1 MPARPISADRARQYR
16 AAIEGAL
23 RDGFDPYRV
32 VAGGRG
38 SCVPEAVRR
47 LRAAGDA
54 KASRNK
60 LQGFIRAQERARAR
74 GEPNEMPDWAL
85 FVAPGAVP
93 GAIQRQGVRR
103 WLLTAAQDD
112 TDVHRGFLANLQA
125 YAADMRAEIIVAG
138 FTYQKALY
146 EDHQTQTALY
156 RPEVARYLRFDPVDL
171 GPVIFFANVNILPTA
186 ERPLQGLQTHSR
198 GRPAVFPHA
207 KLQLETVPAMPGQRP
222 PMVCTTGAVTLPNY
236 IQKKAGQKAEL
247 HHIFGATM
255 VEVTAAGDW
264 FLRPISAAGD
274 GSFQDLDAV
283 VRDGRVT
290 RGARVRAITWGDV
303 HLPYL
308 PDHIRRWCWGR
319 EADSMLAAL
328 RPQTQFFHD
337 LMDFRMTNRHV
348 DGDPHHRARLTARG
362 EASVSGQVLA
372 AARFL
377 RETQRDF
384 CQSVVIES
392 NHDVRLVRWAG
403 QPDARQDVANAR
415 FWHLCNVALHEAAE
429 AQNGGFNLV
438 RWALREADAQRLDGV
453 DFVPMGESMVICHET
468 GGIECGLHGH
478 QGPNGSKGTAAGLSR
493 TATRITIG
501 DKHCPQILDGVYVA
515 GVSGNLDQGYN
526 TGPSGWWHA
535 HVVTYPNGK
544 RTIVAQDGEGRWRG

>member
-1 MPARPISADRARQYR
+1 MPSPPIDAARAQAYRQH
-16 AAIEGAL
+16 IEAAL

-32 VAGGRG
+32 AGGGRG
-38 SCVPEAVRR
+38 SCINEAARR

-54 KASRNK
+54 KATRNK
-60 LQGFIRAQERARAR
+60 VQGFVRAQERLQAR
-74 GEPNEMPDWAL
+74 GEPHAMPDWSL
-85 FVAPGAVP
+85 FIPPGAP
-93 GAIQRQGVRR
+93 ASAIARLSVRR

-125 YAADMRAEIIVAG
+125 YAAEMRAEFIVAG

-156 RPEVARYLRFDPVDL
+156 RPEVARFLRFEPVEL
-171 GPVIFFANVNILPTA
+171 GPAVFFAGINILPTA

-222 PMVCTTGAVTLPNY
+222 PMVMTTGAVTLPNY

-247 HHIFGATM
+247 HHIYGATM
-255 VEVTAAGDW
+255 VEVTSAGDW
-264 FLRPISAAGD
+264 FIRPISATAD
-274 GSFQDLDAV
+274 GAFQDLDAV

-290 RGARVRAITWGDV
+290 RGARVRAVTWGDV

-319 EADSMLAAL
+319 EADSMLSAL
-328 RPQTQFFHD
+328 RPQTQFYHD
-337 LMDFRMTNRHV
+337 LMDFRMTSRHV
-348 DGDPHHRARLTARG
+348 DGDPHHRARLAAKG
-362 EASVSGQVLA
+362 EHSVEGQVHV

-377 RETQRDF
+377 RETHRDF

-403 QPDARQDVANAR
+403 LPDARQDVTNAR
-415 FWHLCNVALHEAAE
+415 FWHACNLALHDAAQ
-429 AQNGGFNLV
+429 AQDGAFNLV
-438 RWALREADAQRLDGV
+438 RWALRQADAHRLEGIE
-453 DFVPMGESMVICHET
+453 FVPMGDSMVICQET

-478 QGPNGSKGTAAGLSR
+478 QGPNGSKGTAQGLSR

-515 GVSGNLDQGYN
+515 GVSGDLDQGYN

-535 HVVTYPNGK
+535 HVLTYPNGK
-544 RTIVAQDGEGRWRG
+544 RTIVAQDAEGRWRA